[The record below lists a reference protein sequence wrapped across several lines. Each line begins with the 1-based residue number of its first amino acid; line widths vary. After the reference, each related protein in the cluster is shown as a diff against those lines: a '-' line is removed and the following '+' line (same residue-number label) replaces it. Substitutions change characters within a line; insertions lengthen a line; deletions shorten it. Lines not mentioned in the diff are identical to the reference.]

1 MATTEEIR
9 RRVEQADIERSARR
23 SAAAQQVGELARRRA
38 AVAAQ
43 LTDVERELGD
53 VLAAAQDVIDLD
65 ELARFT
71 DLKTVDLTQWLTTRT
86 PRRGRPRKQ
95 TSNGTSNG
103 HAVRGRPAS
112 QRTRAT
118 RQEAAPP
125 NPSGPTESAAR
136 GDAQVR

>member
-43 LTDVERELGD
+43 LADVERELGD
-53 VLAAAQDVIDLD
+53 VLAAAQDVIGVD

-71 DLKTVDLTQWLTTRT
+71 DLKVADLSQWLTIRK
-86 PRRGRPRKQ
+86 PGRGRPRKQ
-95 TSNGTSNG
+95 TSNGTSKG
-103 HAVRGRPAS
+103 QTARGRSVSRRARPAS
-112 QRTRAT
+112 Q
-118 RQEAAPP
+118 ESAPP
-125 NPSGPTESAAR
+125 NVSGPAAR
-136 GDAQVR
+136 GDAEVR